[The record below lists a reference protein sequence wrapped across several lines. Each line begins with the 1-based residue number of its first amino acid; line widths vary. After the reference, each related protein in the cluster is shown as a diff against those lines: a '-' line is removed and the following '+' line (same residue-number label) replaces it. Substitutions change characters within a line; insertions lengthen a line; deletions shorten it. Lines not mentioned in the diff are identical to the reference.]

1 MQHTITHQT
10 TFEFDEVQGAVVQ
23 RFHLTPV
30 NGTGQVVREW
40 QLDVDGG
47 SIELET
53 TDFHGNHI
61 HLCRLDTQAKSITI
75 TCRGSVVVEDLNG
88 IAGPHEGHIPLP
100 MFCQPTR
107 LSRMGPR
114 LRDLFHKIDDW
125 RYDEMVSDPALMH
138 HLSACVHDSIRYEIG
153 ITDVTTTAE
162 QAMERGA
169 GVCQDHAHAFI
180 SIARS
185 IGFPARYASGYLM
198 MDDTP
203 LQQASHAWAEVY
215 LSGLGWVGFDISNG
229 ISPDHRY
236 IKLATGFDYADVSP
250 VSGVRFGDGGEQVST
265 SIVFEQQ

>member
-1 MQHTITHQT
+1 
-10 TFEFDEVQGAVVQ
+10 
-23 RFHLTPV
+23 
-30 NGTGQVVREW
+30 
-40 QLDVDGG
+40 
-47 SIELET
+47 
-53 TDFHGNHI
+53 
-61 HLCRLDTQAKSITI
+61 
-75 TCRGSVVVEDLNG
+75 
-88 IAGPHEGHIPLP
+88 
-100 MFCQPTR
+100 
-107 LSRMGPR
+107 
-114 LRDLFHKIDDW
+114 
-125 RYDEMVSDPALMH
+125 
-138 HLSACVHDSIRYEIG
+138 
-153 ITDVTTTAE
+153 
-162 QAMERGA
+162 MERSA